1 MAGRQFDP
9 YATDAPDE
17 GLAAPAPARLDEPLM
32 PDAEP
37 EAGAPAEDGGETPFV
52 SEPRNVQE
60 TGLGLSFLVDLLSK
74 AIYYGADPTPLSL
87 SEQLRLPLRV
97 VDEVLQI
104 MRQQTLV
111 EVQGQAGMGE
121 RQYIFALSDKGQRRA
136 AESIERNQYIGPAPV
151 PFERYLEVQARQ
163 NIGQM
168 SVSREDVQQALTSLV
183 LPDSVIDS
191 IGAALTSTRSMLI
204 YGESGNGKSS
214 ITTAMRSMLP
224 GEVLVPYALDVG
236 GQIVR
241 LLDPRVHEQVEV
253 ETPADRRNG
262 SGSNP
267 IAIGSERRGDKRFAV
282 CRRPVVTVGGELT
295 LEDLELRYSQSG
307 KFYVAPPQVKANGGI
322 LVVEDFG
329 RQIVQPRELL
339 NRWIMP
345 MEAGVDQLTFQSGES
360 IQVPFNLMVVF
371 STNLAP
377 GDLGDEAFL
386 RRIRH
391 KVLVPNPQREH
402 YLQILRTVC
411 ETAGVPFQ
419 EAGADYLLEEFYL
432 RSKREFRGCHPGD
445 IVQTLVDI
453 AGFRDVEPRLDG
465 EQLRAACAS
474 YFVDQ
479 EASAA

>member
-1 MAGRQFDP
+1 MPTGQFDP
-9 YATDAPDE
+9 YATDLPE
-17 GLAAPAPARLDEPLM
+17 QGLAAPAPVHFDDLAAADEVIGVDVPQ
-32 PDAEP
+32 
-37 EAGAPAEDGGETPFV
+37 EAETPFV
-52 SEPRNVQE
+52 PEPRNVQE
-60 TGLGLSFLVDLLSK
+60 TGLGLSFLVDLISK

-111 EVQGQAGMGE
+111 DVQGSAGMGE
-121 RQYIFALSDKGQRRA
+121 RQYIFALSEKGQRRA
-136 AESIERNQYIGPAPV
+136 AESVERNQYIGPAPV
-151 PFERYLEVQARQ
+151 PFERYLEVQALQTIDR
-163 NIGQM
+163 M
-168 SVSREDVQQALTSLV
+168 SVSREDVEAALEQLV
-183 LPDSVIDS
+183 LPDTVIDS

-214 ITTAMRSMLP
+214 ITAAMHSMLP

-241 LLDPRVHEQVEV
+241 VLDPRVHEQVG
-253 ETPADRRNG
+253 ADAHGDRLNG
-262 SGSNP
+262 GGANP
-267 IAIGSERRGDKRFAV
+267 IAPPNERRGDKRFAV

-295 LEDLELRYSQSG
+295 LDDLELRYSHSG

-391 KVLVPNPQREH
+391 KVLVPNPQRDH
-402 YLQILRTVC
+402 YLRILRTAC
-411 ETAGVPFQ
+411 DTAGVPY
-419 EAGADYLLEEFYL
+419 EESGADYLLGEIYD
-432 RSKREFRGCHPGD
+432 RGGREFRGCHPGD

-453 AGFRDVEPRLDG
+453 AGFRAVEPRLDRD
-465 EQLRAACAS
+465 QLKSACAS
-474 YFVDQ
+474 YFVEHDV
-479 EASAA
+479 AA